1 MTGLTRRC
9 ATGRPAAPA
18 RESIT
23 GLWLQGAPLL
33 RRGRVPVNLEG
44 LTTPPIFYAC
54 RATAAPTLPLHT
66 LISVH

>member
-44 LTTPPIFYAC
+44 LTTPPIFMPAGQQ
-54 RATAAPTLPLHT
+54 LHPHSPSI
-66 LISVH
+66 L